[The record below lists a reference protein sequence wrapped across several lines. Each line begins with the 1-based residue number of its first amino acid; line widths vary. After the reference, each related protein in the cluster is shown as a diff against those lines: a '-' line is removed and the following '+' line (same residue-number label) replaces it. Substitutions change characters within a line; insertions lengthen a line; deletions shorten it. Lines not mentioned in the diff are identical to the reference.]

1 MDVAAGVGLLASL
14 GVEHS
19 LEAGTLSVR
28 GARQGGRPSWVSPS
42 VVQVGESGTLARMA
56 TAVLA
61 LCGDPRQTVEVRGGG
76 SLARRRSPALLR
88 ALERAGA
95 RVEAARGG
103 GWPVTLR
110 ASVGAADL
118 SLENPSS
125 SQEASALLLAL
136 AGREGVGALEVRGV
150 LPSRPYLDMT
160 CGVLALMGVEVRS
173 EREGDIER
181 FTLRGPLRPPPGGLA
196 IEADASAG
204 AVALAAGCLS
214 GGSVRVDGVGA
225 GSLQGDVAIV
235 SHLRAFGCGAGAQAD
250 HLWAEG
256 RPVRGAVCDLAG
268 QPDLAPVLAVV
279 AAAAA
284 AAGFSSRLEGLQTL
298 DGKESPRLKVLEASL
313 RSLGFQARVSGV
325 SLELEPGGP
334 RVAAET
340 LLDPAGDHR
349 MAFAQAL
356 LGLVSPG
363 VRVVDPTCVG
373 KSWPGFWEDLA
384 RLQHPGA

>member
-19 LEAGTLSVR
+19 LEGGTLIAR
-28 GARQGGRPSWVSPS
+28 GARQGGRLSWVSPS

-56 TAVLA
+56 TALLA

-95 RVEAARGG
+95 RVEVARSG

-118 SLENPSS
+118 SLDHPSS

-136 AGREGVGALEVRGV
+136 AGREGVGTLAVRGV

-160 CGVLALMGVEVRS
+160 CGVLAEMGVEVRS

-181 FTLRGPLRPPPGGLA
+181 FTLRGPLRPPPGGFA

-235 SHLRAFGCGAGAQAD
+235 AHLRAFGCGAGAEAD

-279 AAAAA
+279 AAGAA

-298 DGKESPRLKVLEASL
+298 DGKESPRLRVLEASL

-334 RVAAET
+334 RVAET
-340 LLDPAGDHR
+340 LLDPVGDHR

-363 VRVVDPTCVG
+363 VRVTDPACVG
-373 KSWPGFWEDLA
+373 KSWPGFWEELP